1 MARLGRFTPL
11 VFVVA
16 GLVTPACTGVLGDA
30 PDGADGPGSE
40 TQALLPSPT
49 LRRLIARQYT
59 NAVRDIL
66 GEDAAVAATP
76 PPDIA
81 LNGFETIGA
90 AQLAVN
96 DQAVV
101 QYESSARGIAAA
113 AMGDSARI
121 DELVGCAPSG
131 PADEACHRELVTR
144 FGRRAF
150 RRPLIEEEI
159 AAYTAVALEAAQE
172 FNDFYAGVEY
182 AMAAMLQSPF
192 FLYQVELG
200 APDAENP
207 SKRALSGFEIATRIS
222 FFLTD
227 STPTDELL
235 DAAEAG
241 SLATADGVKEA
252 ARALLEGPEARAA
265 LRGFYEEFLRLREL
279 DALVKD
285 SATFPQFSASLAQAM
300 KEETLALIQDVVWD
314 RDADYRDILDADYT
328 FVNSELAAF
337 YGMTAPSEPGF
348 TKVPLGPEEKRGGF
362 FGHASFLSLFAHATS
377 TSPTLRGKFVRER
390 VLCQSIPA
398 PPNNVVTEFP
408 PGAEAQ
414 TARDRLKAHQE
425 VPSCAGCHVPMDSIG
440 FGLENFDGVGLF
452 RTTEN
457 GADIDAKS
465 EVDGMP
471 FDGARELGTALRSS
485 ERVPLCVTRNIFRH
499 ATGHVETT
507 GEAEAIEALGQAF
520 EASGFRMKE
529 LLVEIAAS
537 EAFRNV
543 GAVQ

>member
-1 MARLGRFTPL
+1 M
-11 VFVVA
+11 A
-16 GLVTPACTGVLGDA
+16 GLVTPACTGILGDA
-30 PDGADGPGSE
+30 PVGVEGAE
-40 TQALLPSPT
+40 ALPSPT
-49 LRRLIARQYT
+49 LRRLIARQYK

-66 GEDAAVAATP
+66 GEDAALAAAP

-90 AQLAVN
+90 AQLAVG

-121 DELVGCAPSG
+121 SELVGCAPSG
-131 PADEACHRELVTR
+131 AADTACHRELVAR

-159 AAYTAVALEAAQE
+159 AAYSAVALEAAQE

-182 AMAAMLQSPF
+182 AMAAILQSPF
-192 FLYQVELG
+192 FLYQVEIG
-200 APDAENP
+200 VPGAENP
-207 SKRALSGFEIATRIS
+207 SRRALTGFEIATRIS

-227 STPTDELL
+227 STPSDELL

-241 SLATADGVKEA
+241 SLATSEGVRDA
-252 ARALLEGPEARAA
+252 ARDLLEQPGARAA

-279 DALVKD
+279 DGLVKD
-285 SATFPQFSASLAQAM
+285 TNTFPQFSASLAQAM
-300 KEETLALIQDVVWD
+300 KEETLSLIQDVVWE
-314 RDADYRDILDADYT
+314 RDADYREILDADYT
-328 FVNSELAAF
+328 FVNQELAAF
-337 YGMTAPSEPGF
+337 YGFPEPTEPGF
-348 TKVPLGPEEKRGGF
+348 AKVAIKPEEKRGGF

-390 VLCQSIPA
+390 MLCQSIPA

-425 VPSCAGCHVPMDSIG
+425 VPSCAGCHVLMDNIG

-465 EVDGMP
+465 DVDGIP
-471 FDGARELGTALRSS
+471 FDGARSLGTALRSS
-485 ERVPLCVTRNIFRH
+485 DEVPLCVARNIFRH
-499 ATGHVETT
+499 ATGHVETK
-507 GEAEAIEALGQAF
+507 GEAEAIAAIGEAF
-520 EASGFRMKE
+520 EASGYRMKE

-537 EAFRNV
+537 EAFLNV
-543 GAVQ
+543 GALQ

>member
-1 MARLGRFTPL
+1 LGKFPL
-11 VFVVA
+11 LLFAVA
-16 GLVTPACTGVLGDA
+16 GLVTPACTGILGDA
-30 PDGADGPGSE
+30 PEGLDGPGASS
-40 TQALLPSPT
+40 QGLPSPT
-49 LRRLIARQYT
+49 LRRLIGRQYT

-66 GEDAAVAATP
+66 GEGAAVAAAP

-90 AQLAVN
+90 AQLAVG

-113 AMGDSARI
+113 AMGDSTRI
-121 DELVGCAPSG
+121 AELLGCSPSG
-131 PADEACHRELVTR
+131 PSDEACHRELVTR

-159 AAYTAVALEAAQE
+159 AGYTAVALEAAQDL
-172 FNDFYAGVEY
+172 NDFYAGVEY

-200 APDAENP
+200 EPDAQDP
-207 SKRALSGFEIATRIS
+207 SKRKLTGFEIATRLS

-241 SLATADGVKEA
+241 SLDTPEGVRAA
-252 ARALLEGPEARAA
+252 ARLLLEQPGARAA

-279 DALVKD
+279 DGLVKD
-285 SATFPQFSASLAQAM
+285 STTFPQFSASLAQAM
-300 KEETLALIQDVVWD
+300 KEETLSLIQDVVWD
-314 RDADYRDILDADYT
+314 RDADYREILDANYT
-328 FVNSELAAF
+328 FVNPELAQF
-337 YGMTAPSEPGF
+337 YGLPAPEGPGF
-348 TKVPLGPEEKRGGF
+348 AKVPVAADEKRGGF
-362 FGHASFLSLFAHATS
+362 FGHASFLALFAHATS
-377 TSPTLRGKFVRER
+377 TSPTLRGKFIRER
-390 VLCQSIPA
+390 MLCQSIPA

-425 VPSCAGCHVPMDSIG
+425 EPSCAGCHVLMDNIG
-440 FGLENFDGVGLF
+440 FGLENFDGVGVF

-465 EVDGMP
+465 DIDGVP
-471 FDGARELGTALRSS
+471 FEGARGLGTALRGSDK
-485 ERVPLCVTRNIFRH
+485 VPLCVARNIFRH
-499 ATGHVETT
+499 ATGHVETA
-507 GEAEAIEALGQAF
+507 GEAEAIAAIGEAF
-520 EASGFRMKE
+520 EASGYRMQE

-537 EAFRNV
+537 EAFRSV
-543 GAVQ
+543 GALQ

>member
-1 MARLGRFTPL
+1 LAI
-11 VFVVA
+11 A
-16 GLVTPACTGVLGDA
+16 GLAMPACTGILGDA
-30 PDGADGPGSE
+30 PDGTDPGAD
-40 TQALLPSPT
+40 QALPSPT
-49 LRRLIARQYT
+49 LRRLIARQYK
-59 NAVRDIL
+59 NAVRDML
-66 GEDAAVAATP
+66 GDEAAVAAAP

-90 AQLAVN
+90 AQLAVG
-96 DQAVV
+96 DQAVA

-113 AMGDSARI
+113 AMQNSARI
-121 DELVGCAPSG
+121 EELVGCAPSG
-131 PADEACHRELVTR
+131 AADSACHRELIAR
-144 FGRRAF
+144 FGRLAF

-159 AAYTAVALEAAQE
+159 AAYSVVALEAAQE

-182 AMAAMLQSPF
+182 AIAAILQSPF

-200 APDAENP
+200 APDAANP
-207 SKRALSGFEIATRIS
+207 SKRALTGFEVATRIS

-227 STPTDELL
+227 STPSDELL

-241 SLATADGVKEA
+241 SLATAEGVREA
-252 ARALLEGPEARAA
+252 ARGLLEQPEARAA

-279 DALVKD
+279 DGLVKD
-285 SATFPQFSASLAQAM
+285 ANTFPQFSASLAQAM
-300 KEETLALIQDVVWD
+300 KEETLSLIQDVVWE
-314 RDADYRDILDADYT
+314 RDADYREILDADYT
-328 FVNSELAAF
+328 FVNPELAAF
-337 YGMTAPSEPGF
+337 YGYPEPAEPGF
-348 TKVPLGPEEKRGGF
+348 SKVELDPAQKRGGF
-362 FGHASFLSLFAHATS
+362 FGHAGFLALFAHATS

-390 VLCQSIPA
+390 MLCQSIPA

-465 EVDGMP
+465 EIDGIP

-485 ERVPLCVTRNIFRH
+485 ENVPLCVTRNIFRH
-499 ATGHVETT
+499 ATGHVETA
-507 GEAEAIEALGQAF
+507 GEAEAIAALGKAF
-520 EASGFRMKE
+520 EASGYRLKE
-529 LLVEIAAS
+529 LLVEMAAS
-537 EAFRNV
+537 EAFRSV
-543 GAVQ
+543 GALQ